1 MQMIRA
7 YLLELPREAAIATL
21 VNLFFAPGA
30 WFADGSTH
38 ALAKRLPPEALA
50 PTAERIGMPRQSNP
64 ADMLSGYT
72 LESDGLVFEVLIRD
86 LDRGGWH
93 LYFGVRQGDDVFLKL
108 DSFYKYG
115 RANPNS

>member
-1 MQMIRA
+1 MHPIKA
-7 YLLELPREAAIATL
+7 YLQSLPRDAACATL
-21 VNLFFAPGA
+21 LNLFFEPGA

-38 ALAKRLPPEALA
+38 ALAKRLPPEELA

-64 ADMLSGYT
+64 GDVLSGYT
-72 LESDGLVFEVLIRD
+72 LESEGLVFDLLVHD

-93 LYFGVRQGDDVFLKL
+93 LYFGVRLGDETFLKM

-115 RANPNS
+115 RTPANS